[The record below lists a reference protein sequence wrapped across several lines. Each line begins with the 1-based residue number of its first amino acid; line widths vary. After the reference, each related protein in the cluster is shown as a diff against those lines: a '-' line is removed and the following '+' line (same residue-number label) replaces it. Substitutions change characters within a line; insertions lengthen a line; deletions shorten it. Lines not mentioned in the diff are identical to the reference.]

1 MKTGISRFNSK
12 FEVFLPGV
20 PETISVYHKGAHLTN
35 ETDIFSG
42 TSLRT
47 VNTWHYQLHNSFCVY
62 SLYTATQNFVSISG
76 YRKPEQHHFLLNLTT
91 ELCMWQ

>member
-1 MKTGISRFNSK
+1 MKTGIPRFNSK

-47 VNTWHYQLHNSFCVY
+47 VRIPGITNFIIVSVFIPYTQLLKILFQ
-62 SLYTATQNFVSISG
+62 SLV
-76 YRKPEQHHFLLNLTT
+76 
-91 ELCMWQ
+91 MWL